1 MAIILLNGPMG
12 CGKGEAYKF
21 IRAIYNAKDGRVK
34 KRLHEI
40 ASAIFQVPHELW
52 EEREGKEK
60 PNPKLR
66 ICCRNSRTLSAHMGL
81 VSAKLWHPEGLYELS
96 PRQALIYVSEVLCK
110 PMFGDDYFGRE
121 RLKLIAEPG
130 LYVDDSAGFP
140 AELGGL
146 DPARTLIIQVIGR
159 GKFGPNDS
167 RGYVSL
173 PGAHVVT
180 INNAWTLSNFLKA
193 VERTVDEWLGTWAS
207 PGNYLGG
214 GDSDVYLA
222 ETFHSIEKKA

>member
-40 ASAIFQVPHELW
+40 ASAIFQVPHEFW
-52 EEREGKEK
+52 EKRDGKET

-66 ICCRNSRTLSAHMGL
+66 VYCRDSR
-81 VSAKLWHPEGLYELS
+81 KLAPLGAIARKLHHPEDMYELS

-110 PMFGDDYFGRE
+110 PMFGQNYFGLE
-121 RLKLIAEPG
+121 RLKLLTESG
-130 LYVDDSAGFP
+130 LYVDDSAGFQE
-140 AELGGL
+140 ELEGL
-146 DPARTLIIQVIGR
+146 DPAKVLIIQVMGR
-159 GKFGPNDS
+159 GKFGPNDTRS
-167 RGYVSL
+167 YVHL
-173 PGAHVVT
+173 PGAFHVA
-180 INNAWTLSNFLKA
+180 INNTGTLAEFLKA
-193 VERTVDEWLGTWAS
+193 VERTVDEWIGSWAS

-214 GDSDVYLA
+214 GDSDVYLTRA
-222 ETFHSIEKKA
+222 CQ